1 MILQSLTMVLKY
13 LLVLKELLLLFLLIQ
28 WMLMLL
34 QGILQLHLKVRL
46 LVESTLIP
54 TITTN
59 ASIVNLV
66 VPNAKMAILA
76 LNAWIHSG

>member
-1 MILQSLTMVLKY
+1 MLK
-13 LLVLKELLLLFLLIQ
+13 
-28 WMLMLL
+28 LL
-34 QGILQLHLKVRL
+34 QEILQLHLKVRL
-46 LVESTLIP
+46 QVDSTLIP

-59 ASIVNLV
+59 ANIVNLV